1 MTSEINRR
9 VVLASRP
16 AAYPEPEHFK
26 IDEVP
31 IPRPHEGEVLV
42 RVIWLSLDPYMR
54 GRMREGPSYAT
65 PVAIGGVMTGGVVGR
80 VVESRSP
87 EVQVG
92 DIVEGSLGW
101 QEYAV
106 ARPGALRKVDP
117 ELAPISTAIGVLG
130 MPGMTAYHG
139 FLEVGR
145 PEVGDTVVVSAA
157 SGAVG
162 QVVGQIARIMGCR
175 VVGTAGSD
183 DKVDFI
189 VNELGFDAGINYKT
203 EDVDAALAAA
213 CPDGIDVYF
222 DNVGGFVTDAVMQQI
237 NVHARISVC
246 GQISQYNLA
255 EPELAPRNMGVLIQ
269 KQARMEG
276 FLVFNFAHRHEHAR
290 QRMAEWIR
298 SGELR
303 YREDVI
309 EGLENA
315 PGAFIGMMTG
325 ENFGKLLIKVEFGVG
340 FSRLGRQVQNSEFLP
355 VIPAKAGIHRPATTV
370 HHTGQPLSRE

>member
-1 MTSEINRR
+1 MTTETNRR
-9 VVLASRP
+9 ITLASRP
-16 AAYPEPEHFK
+16 EAYPEPRHFRLE
-26 IDEVP
+26 EVA
-31 IPRPHEGEVLV
+31 IPQPREGEALV
-42 RVIWLSLDPYMR
+42 RTIWLSLDPYMR
-54 GRMREGPSYAT
+54 GRMREGPSYAA
-65 PVAIGGVMTGGVVGR
+65 PVEIGGVMTGGVVGR
-80 VVESRSP
+80 VVESRTP
-87 EVQVG
+87 ELAVG

-106 ARPGALRKVDP
+106 AGPGALRIVDP
-117 ELAPISTAIGVLG
+117 SLAPISTAIGVLG
-130 MPGMTAYHG
+130 MPGMTAYFG
-139 FLEVGR
+139 FLDVGK

-183 DKVDFI
+183 AKVDFI

-213 CPDGIDVYF
+213 CPNGIDVYF
-222 DNVGGFVTDAVMQQI
+222 DNVGGFVTDAALQLI

-246 GQISQYNLA
+246 GQISQYNLPT
-255 EPELAPRNMGVLIQ
+255 PELAPRNMGLLIQ

-290 QRMAEWIR
+290 QRMAAWIR
-298 SGELR
+298 SGDLR
-303 YREDVI
+303 YKEDVV

-315 PGAFIGMMTG
+315 PSAFIGMMTG
-325 ENFGKLLIKVEFGVG
+325 ENFGKLLVKVRDE
-340 FSRLGRQVQNSEFLP
+340 
-355 VIPAKAGIHRPATTV
+355 
-370 HHTGQPLSRE
+370 

>member
-1 MTSEINRR
+1 MTSETNRR

-16 AAYPEPEHFK
+16 EAYPEPRHFR
-26 IDEVP
+26 IEEVA
-31 IPRPHEGEVLV
+31 IPQPREGEALV
-42 RVIWLSLDPYMR
+42 RTIWLSLDPYMR
-54 GRMREGPSYAT
+54 GRMREGPSYAA
-65 PVAIGGVMTGGVVGR
+65 PVEIGGVMTGGVVGR
-80 VVESRSP
+80 VVESRTP
-87 EVQVG
+87 ELAVG

-106 ARPGALRKVDP
+106 AGPGALRVVD
-117 ELAPISTAIGVLG
+117 ESLAPISTAIGVLG
-130 MPGMTAYHG
+130 MPGMTAYFG
-139 FLEVGR
+139 FLDVGK

-213 CPDGIDVYF
+213 CPNGIDVYF

-246 GQISQYNLA
+246 GQISQYNLPT
-255 EPELAPRNMGVLIQ
+255 PELAPRNMGLLIQ

-290 QRMAEWIR
+290 QRMAAWIR
-298 SGELR
+298 SGDLR
-303 YREDVI
+303 YREDVV

-315 PGAFIGMMTG
+315 PTAFIGMMTG
-325 ENFGKLLIKVEFGVG
+325 ENFGKLLVKVGD
-340 FSRLGRQVQNSEFLP
+340 
-355 VIPAKAGIHRPATTV
+355 A
-370 HHTGQPLSRE
+370 

>member
-1 MTSEINRR
+1 MTTEINRR

-16 AAYPEPEHFK
+16 IAYPEPQHFR
-26 IDEVP
+26 IEEVP
-31 IPRPHEGEVLV
+31 IPRPREGEVLV

-65 PVAIGGVMTGGVVGR
+65 PVAVGGVMTGGVVGR

-87 EVQVG
+87 ELQVG
-92 DIVEGSLGW
+92 DIVDGSLGW

-106 ARPGALRKVDP
+106 ARPGQLRVVDP
-117 ELAPISTAIGVLG
+117 DLAPISTAIGILG
-130 MPGMTAYHG
+130 MPGMTAYFG
-139 FLEVGR
+139 FLEVGQ

-189 VNELGFDAGINYKT
+189 VSELGFDAGINYKT
-203 EDVDAALAAA
+203 EDVDSALANA

-255 EPELAPRNMGVLIQ
+255 EPEMAPRNMGLLIQ

-276 FLVFNFAHRHEHAR
+276 FLVFNFAHKHEHAR

-303 YREDVI
+303 YKEDVV

-315 PGAFIGMMTG
+315 PRAFIGMMTG
-325 ENFGKLLIKVEFGVG
+325 ENFGKLLIKVGPEG
-340 FSRLGRQVQNSEFLP
+340 
-355 VIPAKAGIHRPATTV
+355 
-370 HHTGQPLSRE
+370 

>member
-1 MTSEINRR
+1 MTSETNRR
-9 VVLASRP
+9 IVLASRP
-16 AAYPEPEHFK
+16 EAYPEPRHFRLE
-26 IDEVP
+26 EVA
-31 IPRPHEGEVLV
+31 IPQPREGEALV
-42 RVIWLSLDPYMR
+42 RTIWLSLDPYMR
-54 GRMREGPSYAT
+54 GRMREGPSYAA
-65 PVAIGGVMTGGVVGR
+65 PVEIGGVMTGGIVGR
-80 VVESRSP
+80 VVESRTP
-87 EVQVG
+87 ELAVG
-92 DIVEGSLGW
+92 DIVDGSLGW

-106 ARPGALRKVDP
+106 ARPGQLRKVDP
-117 ELAPISTAIGVLG
+117 DLAPISTALGVLG
-130 MPGMTAYHG
+130 MPGMTAYFG
-139 FLEVGR
+139 FLDVGK

-183 DKVDFI
+183 EKVDFI

-222 DNVGGFVTDAVMQQI
+222 DNVGGFVTDAAMQQI

-246 GQISQYNLA
+246 GQISQYNLPT
-255 EPELAPRNMGVLIQ
+255 PELAPRNMGLLIQ

-290 QRMAEWIR
+290 QRMAAWIR
-298 SGELR
+298 SGDLR
-303 YREDVI
+303 YREDVV

-315 PGAFIGMMTG
+315 PAAFIGMMTG
-325 ENFGKLLIKVEFGVG
+325 ENFGKLLVKVGEG
-340 FSRLGRQVQNSEFLP
+340 
-355 VIPAKAGIHRPATTV
+355 
-370 HHTGQPLSRE
+370 

>member
-1 MTSEINRR
+1 MASEINRR

-16 AAYPEPEHFK
+16 VAYPEPQHFRL
-26 IDEVP
+26 EEAP
-31 IPRPHEGEVLV
+31 IPRPREGEVLV
-42 RVIWLSLDPYMR
+42 RVAWLSLDPYMR
-54 GRMREGPSYAT
+54 GRMREGPSYAA
-65 PVAIGGVMTGGVVGR
+65 PVEIGGVMTGGVVGR
-80 VVESRSP
+80 VAESRTP
-87 EVQVG
+87 EVAIG

-106 ARPGALRKVDP
+106 ARPGQLRKVDP
-117 ELAPISTAIGVLG
+117 GLAPISTALGVLG
-130 MPGMTAYHG
+130 MPGMTAYFG
-139 FLEVGR
+139 FLDVGK

-162 QVVGQIARIMGCR
+162 QVVGQLARIMGCR

-183 DKVDFI
+183 TKVDFI

-255 EPELAPRNMGVLIQ
+255 EPELAPRNVGLLIQ

-290 QRMAEWIR
+290 QRMSEWIR

-303 YREDVI
+303 YKEDVV

-315 PGAFIGMMTG
+315 PQAFIGMMTG
-325 ENFGKLLIKVEFGVG
+325 ENFGKLLVKVGPE
-340 FSRLGRQVQNSEFLP
+340 
-355 VIPAKAGIHRPATTV
+355 
-370 HHTGQPLSRE
+370 

>member
-1 MTSEINRR
+1 MTNEINRR
-9 VVLASRP
+9 IVLASRP
-16 AAYPEPEHFK
+16 NAYPEPQHFRLE
-26 IDEVP
+26 EVQ
-31 IPRPHEGEVLV
+31 IPQPREGEALV

-80 VVESRSP
+80 VLESRTP
-87 EVQVG
+87 ELAVG

-106 ARPGALRKVDP
+106 AGPGALRKVDP
-117 ELAPISTAIGVLG
+117 DLAPISTAIGVLG
-130 MPGMTAYHG
+130 MPGMTSYFG
-139 FLEVGR
+139 FLEVGE

-162 QVVGQIARIMGCR
+162 QIVGQIAKIMGCR

-183 DKVDFI
+183 AKVDFI

-203 EDVDAALAAA
+203 ENVVDALFTH

-255 EPELAPRNMGVLIQ
+255 EPELAPRNMGLLIQ
-269 KQARMEG
+269 KQAKMEG
-276 FLVFNFAHRHEHAR
+276 FLVFNFANQHDHAR
-290 QRMAEWIR
+290 QRMAAWIR
-298 SGELR
+298 SGDLR
-303 YREDVI
+303 YKEDVV

-315 PGAFIGMMTG
+315 PEAFIGMMTG
-325 ENFGKLLIKVEFGVG
+325 GNFGKLLIRV
-340 FSRLGRQVQNSEFLP
+340 
-355 VIPAKAGIHRPATTV
+355 AG
-370 HHTGQPLSRE
+370 E

>member
-1 MTSEINRR
+1 MTSETNRR

-16 AAYPEPEHFK
+16 EAYPEPRHFRLE
-26 IDEVP
+26 EVA
-31 IPRPHEGEVLV
+31 IPQPREGEALV
-42 RVIWLSLDPYMR
+42 RTIWLSLDPYMR
-54 GRMREGPSYAT
+54 GRMREGPSYAA
-65 PVAIGGVMTGGVVGR
+65 PVEIGGVMTGGVVGR
-80 VVESRSP
+80 VVESRTP
-87 EVQVG
+87 ELAVG
-92 DIVEGSLGW
+92 DIVDGSLGW

-106 ARPGALRKVDP
+106 AGPGALRVVDSS
-117 ELAPISTAIGVLG
+117 LAPISTAVGVLG
-130 MPGMTAYHG
+130 MPGMTAYFG
-139 FLEVGR
+139 LLDVGK

-183 DKVDFI
+183 EKVDFI

-246 GQISQYNLA
+246 GQISQYNLPT
-255 EPELAPRNMGVLIQ
+255 PELAPRNMGLLIQ

-290 QRMAEWIR
+290 QRMAAWIR
-298 SGELR
+298 SGDLR
-303 YREDVI
+303 YREDVV
-309 EGLENA
+309 EGLQNA
-315 PGAFIGMMTG
+315 PAAFIGMMTG
-325 ENFGKLLIKVEFGVG
+325 ENFGKLLVKVGEG
-340 FSRLGRQVQNSEFLP
+340 
-355 VIPAKAGIHRPATTV
+355 
-370 HHTGQPLSRE
+370 